1 MSSSATTSARAQ
13 TAIAAAGA
21 VYVLAWI
28 AGLLMAPAAP
38 DPTASDG
45 VVNSF
50 FAENQAATLLQA
62 LTVHGVAGIALAVLV
77 LSLAR
82 CLAGDRDDGTRIVF
96 LVTGLGA
103 AAVSLAQLAIEIAL
117 NRHVAGSGSAGT
129 TASLFHAVNVADTV
143 KLALLGI
150 AIAAA
155 TRLAARAAALP
166 RWLRTLGYVL
176 IIGGLASIVDSDA
189 LTGLLTASLFL
200 LLFGRAPSAS
210 SARDTSAA
218 RPDAPLLPTTDETRI
233 NRRAPALRV
242 RASRRSRARARD
254 EWPAGQAGHRPLGR
268 LGLCQLAVEARHRAS
283 RPQWLDCRRSS
294 QPRSGTQSSRTLW
307 SARPRP
313 RNRRGR
319 SYKAFL
325 GLYLTFKGFNMAS
338 PAFDGRRDTYGDAD
352 RAIAGS

>member
-1 MSSSATTSARAQ
+1 MRTLSSSATTSARAQ

-38 DPTASDG
+38 DPAASDA

-82 CLAGDRDDGTRIVF
+82 YLAGGRDDGTRTVF

-117 NRHVAGSGSAGT
+117 NRHVAGSGSAST
-129 TASLFHAVNVADTV
+129 TASLFHAINVADTV

-155 TRLAARAAALP
+155 TRLAARAAAFP
-166 RWLRTLGYVL
+166 RWLRPLGYVLASVL
-176 IIGGLASIVDSDA
+176 IIGGLAFIVDSDA
-189 LTGLLTASLFL
+189 LTGLLTAALFL
-200 LLFGRAPSAS
+200 LLFWTGAVSVVSARHLGRQTGRA
-210 SARDTSAA
+210 
-218 RPDAPLLPTTDETRI
+218 
-233 NRRAPALRV
+233 AL
-242 RASRRSRARARD
+242 
-254 EWPAGQAGHRPLGR
+254 
-268 LGLCQLAVEARHRAS
+268 
-283 RPQWLDCRRSS
+283 
-294 QPRSGTQSSRTLW
+294 
-307 SARPRP
+307 
-313 RNRRGR
+313 
-319 SYKAFL
+319 
-325 GLYLTFKGFNMAS
+325 
-338 PAFDGRRDTYGDAD
+338 AD
-352 RAIAGS
+352 H